1 MVKNSFPSHF
11 LPRLDDEQ
19 AKLLRRD
26 ISTIV
31 EHINTDLAEFVES
44 SSWEDFR
51 RVDNQLKEHF
61 GEFQKKFFE
70 IRMYMNEPKTETLV
84 RVVNSQFVKIDGV
97 LGVLGNGWTNWRLF
111 KSIVNNAASLLFRF
125 KKSQYKKLLDEVQ
138 ELKQRIA

>member
-1 MVKNSFPSHF
+1 MVKYNFPSHF

-26 ISTIV
+26 ISIIV

-51 RVDNQLKEHF
+51 RVDNQLKEHY
-61 GEFQKKFFE
+61 GEFQKNFLE
-70 IRMYMNEPKTETLV
+70 LRMYMNEQKTAALV
-84 RVVNSQFVKIDGV
+84 SVINSQFVEIDGV
-97 LGVLGNGWTNWRLF
+97 LGELGNGWTNWRLF
-111 KSIVNNAASLLFRF
+111 KSTVNNAASLLFRF

-138 ELKQRIA
+138 QLKQRIA